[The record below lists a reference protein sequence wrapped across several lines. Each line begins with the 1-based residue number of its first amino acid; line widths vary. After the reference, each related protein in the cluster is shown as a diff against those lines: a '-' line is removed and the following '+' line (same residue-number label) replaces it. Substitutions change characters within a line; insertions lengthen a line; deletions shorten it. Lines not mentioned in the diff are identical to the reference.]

1 MKAKLF
7 FILVFMFVLTSV
19 SVYADS
25 VFNHKV
31 SAKYVAE
38 NLPAFSDSSCKFT
51 QEKSMRNNSTGEIK
65 LKSGGNFKFEKD
77 KGVTFETLYPV
88 KSVSSYTSAQNKQV
102 SSIIKAIANKNYTYL
117 ERNFDIYFQK
127 NNTKDWELALKPKK
141 DNKASAQLKSIT
153 IKGQRVIEY
162 MVIDTLNSKT
172 SIHYKDCK

>member
-7 FILVFMFVLTSV
+7 LILVFTFVLTSV

-25 VFNHKV
+25 VFNHNV

-127 NNTKDWELALKPKK
+127 NNAKVWELALKPKK

-172 SIHYKDCK
+172 SIHYTDCK

>member
-153 IKGQRVIEY
+153 IKAQRVIEY

-172 SIHYKDCK
+172 SIHYTDCK

>member
-7 FILVFMFVLTSV
+7 FILVFTFVLTSV

-31 SAKYVAE
+31 SAKYVAG
-38 NLPAFSDSSCKFT
+38 NLPVFSDSSCKFT

-127 NNTKDWELALKPKK
+127 NNAKIWELALKPKK

-172 SIHYKDCK
+172 SIHYTDCK

>member
-7 FILVFMFVLTSV
+7 LILVFMFVSTSV

-25 VFNHKV
+25 VFNHNV

-38 NLPAFSDSSCKFT
+38 NLPVFSDSSCKFS
-51 QEKSMRNNSTGEIK
+51 QEKSMKNNSTGEIK

-172 SIHYKDCK
+172 SIHYTDCK